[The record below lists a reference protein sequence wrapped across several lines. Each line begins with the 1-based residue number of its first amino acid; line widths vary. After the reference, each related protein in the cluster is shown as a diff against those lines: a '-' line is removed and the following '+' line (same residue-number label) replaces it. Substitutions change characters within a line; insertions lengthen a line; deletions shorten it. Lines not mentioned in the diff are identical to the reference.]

1 MPNWVSNNLSIERT
15 PEGIALGGYLGECAR
30 QNLSFIRA
38 LIPAPGEASKEIVIN
53 GEVMGSAFTSV
64 EDDGFDGRQW
74 AIDNYGSKWA
84 DCNLERLGELNF
96 AFDTA
101 WGTTNAGLQTV
112 SARFPNVRFIVYS
125 IEEQP
130 SFQCLNVFENGELIY
145 WDEDGSPSEQQQ
157 EDMKDRFHGFWPSRY
172 EGTYT
177 LSLIHI

>member
-38 LIPAPGEASKEIVIN
+38 LIPAPEEASKNIN
-53 GEVMGSAFTSV
+53 VNGDDVGSAFTTM

-84 DCNLERLGELNF
+84 DCNLERLGQLDF

-130 SFQCLNVFENGELIY
+130 SFQCLNLFVNGEVTQIA
-145 WDEDGSPSEQQQ
+145 EDGTPSIDAQ
-157 EDMKDRFHGFWPSRY
+157 EGLKDVFHDFWPSRY

-177 LSLIHI
+177 REQLV